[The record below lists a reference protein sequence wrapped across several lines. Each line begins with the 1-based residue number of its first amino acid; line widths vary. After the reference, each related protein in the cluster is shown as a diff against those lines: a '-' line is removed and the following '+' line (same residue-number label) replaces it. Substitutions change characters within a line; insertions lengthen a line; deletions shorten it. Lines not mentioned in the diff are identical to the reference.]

1 MYSLLL
7 RAFKGATM
15 HFSHTINGVKSWV
28 DIYQS
33 IEAFEPLIKVIFTH
47 HGLRYSKIEN
57 LTPGSNAVFR
67 VDDFVI
73 KIFSPIEAG
82 LNTDK
87 VFHIEKAA
95 LEHVNN
101 LILSPNLLYSGS
113 IDDKYTFQYI
123 IMNHINAQSFI
134 EKKKRYITIDKRCF
148 ATSIKEI
155 TNRINV
161 PIENTIIPTITK
173 KDCFENSRWNNF
185 PKSFCEERVAIIKKM
200 SFVNPVYVHSDL
212 KASNVMIGENEEI
225 YLIDFAD
232 SHIAPASYEWPFIVF
247 GLFGCDKEM
256 MEAYFTTNYQNE
268 SFYIQLTYALLM
280 HKFGAFILMQIC
292 ELTKTATDAIVNVEI
307 LYQLI
312 IQCLQ
317 NGNILIS

>member
-1 MYSLLL
+1 
-7 RAFKGATM
+7 M
-15 HFSHTINGVKSWV
+15 HFSYTINGVKSWV

-33 IEAFEPLIKVIFTH
+33 IEAFESLTKVIFTD

-67 VDDFVI
+67 VDDLVI

-95 LEHVNN
+95 LEHANN
-101 LILSPNLLYSGS
+101 TILSPNLLYPGS

-123 IMNHINAQSFI
+123 IMNHINALKSI
-134 EKKKRYITIDKRCF
+134 EKKSYINTHKHYF

-161 PIENTIIPTITK
+161 PIENTIIPTVTK

-185 PKSFCEERVAIIKKM
+185 PKSFCEERKAIIKEI
-200 SFVNPVYVHSDL
+200 SFANLVYVHGDL
-212 KASNVMIGENEEI
+212 KASNVLIGENEEI

-256 MEAYFTTNYQNE
+256 MEAYFTNYQNE
-268 SFYIQLTYALLM
+268 SFYVQLTYALLM
-280 HKFGAFILMQIC
+280 HKFGAFILLQIC
-292 ELTKTATDAIVNVEI
+292 ELTKTAAEAIVNVEI